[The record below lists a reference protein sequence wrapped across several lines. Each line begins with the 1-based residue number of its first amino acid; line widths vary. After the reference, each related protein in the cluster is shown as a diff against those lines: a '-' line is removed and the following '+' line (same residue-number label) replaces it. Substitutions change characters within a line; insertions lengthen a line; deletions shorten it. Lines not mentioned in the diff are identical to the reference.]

1 MGKTIKNDVEEVK
14 DAAEAAYCNGGD
26 DVGDKVADAAE
37 AVIETTGN
45 IIGDVAPSAARSILH
60 EVAEEVVEEVVD
72 VIPGYG
78 FCVGAW
84 RLAWGSA
91 YAVTGAASVATGA
104 AIGAVGT
111 VAGVVAS
118 PWDGGQI
125 LRDSLEVAGS
135 SASWGGSVM
144 GQGTFG
150 VVRGTCNVVGQVPG
164 TQVVTMPL
172 GYAAKKVSEACKD
185 ARNW

>member
-111 VAGVVAS
+111 VAGVAAS
-118 PWDGGQI
+118 PWMEDNC
-125 LRDSLEVAGS
+125 LDLEVAGS
-135 SASWGGSVM
+135 TASWGGSVM
-144 GQGTFG
+144 DQGTSG
-150 VVRGTCNVVGQVPG
+150 VLRGTCNIVRQVPG

-172 GYAAKKVSEACKD
+172 GYAAKKASEACKS
-185 ARNW
+185 ARNR